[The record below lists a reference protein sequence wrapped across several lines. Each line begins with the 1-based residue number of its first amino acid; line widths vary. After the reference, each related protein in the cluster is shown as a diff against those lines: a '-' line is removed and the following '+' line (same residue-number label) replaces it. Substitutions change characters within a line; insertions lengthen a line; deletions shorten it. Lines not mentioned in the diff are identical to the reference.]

1 MTTQPT
7 TSTESEPG
15 RDRPGAALA
24 VLALAQLMVVLDA
37 TIVNIALPSAQR
49 ALGFSVADRQWVV
62 TAYALAFGGLLL
74 LGGRLA
80 DIAGRRRMFLIGLF
94 GFAVASAVGG
104 AAGNFAT
111 LVAAR
116 AAQGAFGAL
125 LAPAALSL
133 LTVTFTAPKE
143 RARALA
149 VFSAVAGGG
158 AAIGLLLG
166 GLLTQYLSW
175 RYCMYVNVVFA
186 AVAIAG
192 ALAVLRE
199 PAARTR
205 PRLDAASV
213 ITVSAGLFALVYG
226 FSHAETAGWT
236 SPVTLGALAAAVVLL
251 PVFAVLQ
258 AKVSSPLLPLRI
270 LADRTRA
277 GAYLA
282 ILTVGISI
290 FGMLL
295 FVTYYLQQNLGFSA
309 IEAGVA
315 FLPMTFALAIA
326 AQLSIRRILPKAGPR
341 AAITP
346 GLLLAAAGALLLTRL
361 GTSSDYVNLVLP
373 ATLLFGAGLG
383 MVVSASI
390 ATATAGITPADA
402 GAASALVNVGQQVG
416 GSIGTSLLNTLAASA
431 ITSYAV
437 THTGTPHLATLAA
450 LHGYDVGFTWA
461 AAILLA
467 AAVITAALLR
477 RPAATAAPVPA
488 AAAAGAAAAAPEAGP
503 ASPTLCPETCG
514 SRA

>member
-1 MTTQPT
+1 
-7 TSTESEPG
+7 
-15 RDRPGAALA
+15 

-80 DIAGRRRMFLIGLF
+80 DIAGRRRMFLIGLA

-111 LVAAR
+111 LAAAR

-143 RARALA
+143 RGRALA
-149 VFSAVAGGG
+149 VFSAVSGGG
-158 AAIGLLLG
+158 AVVGLLLG

-186 AVAIAG
+186 AVAITG

-236 SPVTLGALAAAVVLL
+236 SPA
-251 PVFAVLQ
+251 
-258 AKVSSPLLPLRI
+258 R
-270 LADRTRA
+270 
-277 GAYLA
+277 
-282 ILTVGISI
+282 
-290 FGMLL
+290 
-295 FVTYYLQQNLGFSA
+295 
-309 IEAGVA
+309 
-315 FLPMTFALAIA
+315 
-326 AQLSIRRILPKAGPR
+326 
-341 AAITP
+341 
-346 GLLLAAAGALLLTRL
+346 
-361 GTSSDYVNLVLP
+361 
-373 ATLLFGAGLG
+373 
-383 MVVSASI
+383 
-390 ATATAGITPADA
+390 
-402 GAASALVNVGQQVG
+402 
-416 GSIGTSLLNTLAASA
+416 
-431 ITSYAV
+431 
-437 THTGTPHLATLAA
+437 
-450 LHGYDVGFTWA
+450 
-461 AAILLA
+461 
-467 AAVITAALLR
+467 
-477 RPAATAAPVPA
+477 
-488 AAAAGAAAAAPEAGP
+488 
-503 ASPTLCPETCG
+503 
-514 SRA
+514 